1 MEENKTNPTIKE
13 NEDKIEK
20 NRIEKKLNK
29 VLEAQSLILN
39 GLATLLLFNE
49 QNNEDNNKLRIKVI
63 KDILNCRD
71 DCVIVATDS
80 EMKKNN
86 KECEERN
93 DADETI

>member
-1 MEENKTNPTIKE
+1 MEENKTNETIKE

-39 GLATLLLFNE
+39 GLATLLLFNK
-49 QNNEDNNKLRIKVI
+49 QNNEDDNKLRIKVI

-93 DADETI
+93 DVDETI

>member
-1 MEENKTNPTIKE
+1 MEENKTNVTIKE
-13 NEDKIEK
+13 NEEKIEK

-80 EMKKNN
+80 EYEK
-86 KECEERN
+86 
-93 DADETI
+93 